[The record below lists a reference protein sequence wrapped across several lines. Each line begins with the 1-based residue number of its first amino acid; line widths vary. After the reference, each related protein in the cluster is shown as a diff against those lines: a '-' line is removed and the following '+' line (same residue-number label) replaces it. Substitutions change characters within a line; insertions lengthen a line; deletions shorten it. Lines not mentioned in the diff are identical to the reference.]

1 MLRRHACLV
10 AATAVVIV
18 PSLHG
23 QAVTAR
29 ESESRPTL
37 ERGVDSIMRSARRI
51 PVEGISVAVMRGD
64 ELLLAKAYGSADR
77 ERARP
82 ATAGTMFEI
91 GSITKQFTAAAVL
104 RLAEQGRLGL
114 DDAVGDHIPA
124 LAERAR
130 GVTLRHLLSHTSGLS
145 RAWAVADLTA
155 PSSPQVVV
163 DSLAARAV
171 ESAPGERYAYN
182 NNGYIL
188 LGLVVERASGMP
200 YADYLRTSILEPLG
214 LGSIVPCPAAPA
226 ERMAIGYVHA
236 TRGPVS
242 ATVAP
247 AHHPTVTFSAGLLC
261 STAGDVARW
270 ERALA
275 TGRIVGAK
283 SWQAMTTPTVLASG
297 RPTRYGLGVET
308 HVLDGRPYLAHG
320 GATPGF
326 IGEAAYLPDDGLS
339 VVVLTNGI
347 YAGSIV
353 TQLVHAVAREALGL
367 PQQAVADLP
376 VSPADRAR
384 FTGTFDLGPL
394 TVDVYEQGDHLRAE
408 PRGQVATRLLHQG
421 DGVFQAEHDPSLRF
435 RFRVADGQVQELSI
449 EQGGRT
455 MPPAKRVR

>member
-1 MLRRHACLV
+1 
-10 AATAVVIV
+10 
-18 PSLHG
+18 
-23 QAVTAR
+23 
-29 ESESRPTL
+29 
-37 ERGVDSIMRSARRI
+37 
-51 PVEGISVAVMRGD
+51 
-64 ELLLAKAYGSADR
+64 
-77 ERARP
+77 
-82 ATAGTMFEI
+82 
-91 GSITKQFTAAAVL
+91 
-104 RLAEQGRLGL
+104 
-114 DDAVGDHIPA
+114 
-124 LAERAR
+124 
-130 GVTLRHLLSHTSGLS
+130 
-145 RAWAVADLTA
+145 
-155 PSSPQVVV
+155 
-163 DSLAARAV
+163 
-171 ESAPGERYAYN
+171 
-182 NNGYIL
+182 
-188 LGLVVERASGMP
+188 
-200 YADYLRTSILEPLG
+200 
-214 LGSIVPCPAAPA
+214 
-226 ERMAIGYVHA
+226 MAIGYVHS
-236 TRGPVS
+236 TRGLAS

-283 SWQAMTTPTVLASG
+283 SWQEMTTPTLLASG

-326 IGEAAYLPDDGLS
+326 IGEAAYLPADGLS

-384 FTGTFDLGPL
+384 FAGTFDLGPL

-408 PRGQVATRLLHQG
+408 PRGQIATRLLHQG

-435 RFRVADGQVQELSI
+435 RFRVADGQAQELLI

-455 MPPAKRVR
+455 MPPAKRIR